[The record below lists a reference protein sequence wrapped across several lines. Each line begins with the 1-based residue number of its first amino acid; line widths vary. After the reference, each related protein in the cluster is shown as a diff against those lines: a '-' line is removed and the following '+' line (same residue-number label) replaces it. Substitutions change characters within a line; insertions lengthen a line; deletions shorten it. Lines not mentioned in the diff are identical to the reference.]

1 MEIILKILIEFFSAL
16 IKVFKKI
23 VIYVKNLFI
32 SLNYIM
38 QNVTNIFYVENASK
52 VTMRII

>member
-52 VTMRII
+52 VIMRII